1 MNSYQYYQ
9 QLGQLQAHYQSIH
22 TKDRFGVIYPPN
34 QLNGS
39 ENNGHCLTCG
49 LPGMHTHTI
58 ETKEKWT
65 MISSLKMYVQK
76 HSDVLWTLATVILLD
91 HFLFEGKFRTK
102 IESIMESL
110 ITKAEDKV
118 KSIESK

>member
-1 MNSYQYYQ
+1 
-9 QLGQLQAHYQSIH
+9 
-22 TKDRFGVIYPPN
+22 
-34 QLNGS
+34 
-39 ENNGHCLTCG
+39 
-49 LPGMHTHTI
+49 
-58 ETKEKWT
+58 